1 MFLDSIS
8 TLLLLMK
15 IAHVVC
21 TYPPYRGGMGHV
33 AFEYVERL
41 RARGHDVHVFTP
53 RYGLAIEG
61 DPEYVHRVPSP
72 IHVGNG
78 GVVPSL
84 FRRLS
89 GFDLVHLHYPFFGG
103 AEPVIVRQAI
113 RHDQALVLTYHMDTD
128 AQGIRGAIFE
138 AHRRL
143 LFPWLISRADR
154 VLVSS
159 QDYTNASALR
169 HVPNIASRLQPM
181 LFGVDLDRFFPGKDL
196 ALRTLLGI
204 KEGTPVVLFVGGMDT
219 AHHFKGVSIALQA
232 LAILREGKWEAVFVG
247 EGDLRSVYMKESQ
260 SLGLGE
266 RVRFVGSIP
275 DVDLPRYYRM
285 ADIQVFPSTSR
296 AEAFGLVA
304 LEGAA
309 SGIPCVASDLPG
321 VRSVVLDG
329 STGLLVPPGDVEAL
343 ARALQSLIEHVDVRE
358 QLGASARKR
367 AEAEFAWDPLMAKLE
382 HIYHEVA
389 GELKRH

>member
-1 MFLDSIS
+1 
-8 TLLLLMK
+8 MK

-53 RYGLAIEG
+53 RYGHAIEG
-61 DPEYVHRVPSP
+61 DPDYVHRVPSP
-72 IHVGNG
+72 LHVGNA

-89 GFDLVHLHYPFFGG
+89 GFDVVHLHYPFFGG
-103 AEPVIVRQAI
+103 AEPVIVRQAV

-128 AQGIRGAIFE
+128 AQGVRGAIFE

-159 QDYTNASALR
+159 QDYANACALR
-169 HVPNIASRLQPM
+169 HVPDVTKRLEM
-181 LFGVDLDRFFPGKDL
+181 LPFGVDLERFSPGEDL
-196 ALRTLLGI
+196 ALRTKLGI
-204 KEGTPVVLFVGGMDT
+204 KDGTPVVLFVGGMDT
-219 AHHFKGVSIALQA
+219 SHHFKGVSVA
-232 LAILREGKWEAVFVG
+232 LAALEQLKALKWEAVFVG
-247 EGDLRSVYMKESQ
+247 EGDLRATYMNESVH
-260 SLGLGE
+260 LGLSE

-275 DVDLPRYYRM
+275 DTELPRYYRM
-285 ADIQVFPSTSR
+285 ADMQLFPSTSR

-304 LEGAA
+304 LEGAS
-309 SGIPCVASDLPG
+309 SGIPCIASDLPG

-329 STGLLVPPGDVEAL
+329 ETGLLVPPGDAVAL
-343 ARALQSLIEHVDVRE
+343 ARALQTLIEHVDVRE

-367 AEAEFAWDPLMAKLE
+367 AEAEFAWDPLMAQLE
-382 HIYHEVA
+382 RIYREAVIN
-389 GELKRH
+389 LKKS